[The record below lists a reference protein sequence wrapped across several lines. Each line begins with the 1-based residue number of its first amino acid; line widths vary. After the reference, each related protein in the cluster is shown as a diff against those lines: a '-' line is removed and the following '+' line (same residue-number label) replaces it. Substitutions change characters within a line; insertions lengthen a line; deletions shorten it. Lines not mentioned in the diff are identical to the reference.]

1 MSAEDILD
9 VLRDAIWTMLQVA
22 GPIMLIALAV
32 GLVVSF
38 VQALTQLQE
47 MTLAFVPK
55 ILIVFLSLLF
65 LMPFM
70 MASLDGLMNRMVDR
84 IAHGL

>member
-1 MSAEDILD
+1 MNAEDILD

-38 VQALTQLQE
+38 IQALTQLQE

-55 ILIVFLSLLF
+55 ILVVFLSLLF

-70 MASLDGLMNRMVDR
+70 MTSLDGLMNRMMDR
-84 IAHGL
+84 IAHGF